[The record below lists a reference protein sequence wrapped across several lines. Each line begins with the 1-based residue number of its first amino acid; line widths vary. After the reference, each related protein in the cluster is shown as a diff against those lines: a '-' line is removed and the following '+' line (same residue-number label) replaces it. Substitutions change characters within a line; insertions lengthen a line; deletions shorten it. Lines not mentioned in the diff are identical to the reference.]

1 MAEALHHA
9 VRGRQP
15 DAIAALHRLLDKA
28 ELSFS
33 GWTIPVEPLLAP
45 LRQTPAFQSVLTK
58 LAERAR

>member
-1 MAEALHHA
+1 MTVSVEDA
-9 VRGRQP
+9 VRGKQE

-45 LRQTPAFQSVLTK
+45 LRNTPAFHGVMSR